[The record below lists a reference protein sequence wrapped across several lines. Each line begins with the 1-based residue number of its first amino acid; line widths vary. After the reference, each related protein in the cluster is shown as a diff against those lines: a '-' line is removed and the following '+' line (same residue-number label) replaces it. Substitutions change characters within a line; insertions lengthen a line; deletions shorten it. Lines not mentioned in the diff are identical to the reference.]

1 MRNYFRRELS
11 GSLLAGVLILL
22 FFVYSPAA
30 GKPGNPQVISGV
42 TPKPKLVVMLV
53 IDQFRYDY
61 LVRFKPQFVDR
72 GFNLLLGGANY
83 IDCRYDY
90 ATTATCPGHA
100 TLFTGAYPN
109 MHGIIG
115 NDWYDPSSGRQVYCV
130 DDPDTTLVGGS
141 AGPGFS
147 PRNLAGSTIGDELRI
162 ASGFA
167 SKVIAISLKDRASV
181 VPGGHTANAAYWY
194 DATTGHFVTSTYYMP
209 ALPAWVAHF
218 NETPPA
224 QAYCGKNWQGLKET
238 PGASGMTLMKFNP
251 TAGEPCP
258 DPKFF
263 TWLDNTP
270 FMNEVELNFARQA
283 IQAEHLGQGPRTDIL
298 TVSLS
303 VNDYIGHAHGP
314 HSPEVAD
321 ATIRTDRYLNK
332 FFKELDQLVGLQNVW
347 ITLSADHGVAPNP
360 QFIKQHRLGRGNES
374 LSAVKAAVEEALSK
388 EFGQD
393 QWVAYLD
400 EFGIYLNHAALKKHD
415 VNVGRAEFA
424 AAEAAAASPGVRAA
438 FTRSQ
443 LSTGNLPESPLAR
456 KASNSFNSQRS
467 GDVFLIL
474 DPYSVPVAS
483 ETATTHGSPWNY
495 DAQVPLIFWGSAF
508 KPGTYAGPTQPI
520 DLAATIAVALRLTQ
534 PSGAQ
539 GRPLV
544 EALK

>member
-1 MRNYFRRELS
+1 MRKRFLKELS

-30 GKPGNPQVISGV
+30 GKTGRPQVMSGV
-42 TPKPKLVVMLV
+42 TTKPKLIVMLV

-72 GFNLLLGGANY
+72 GFNLLLGGANF
-83 IDCRYDY
+83 INCRYDY
-90 ATTATCPGHA
+90 ATNATCPGHA

-109 MHGIIG
+109 IHGIIG
-115 NDWYDPSSGRQVYCV
+115 NDWYDPSHGRKVYCV

-218 NETPPA
+218 NAIPPA
-224 QAYCGKNWQGLKET
+224 QTYCGKNWQALDET

-251 TAGEPCP
+251 VAGEPCP

-263 TWLDNTP
+263 AWLDNTP
-270 FMNEVELNFARQA
+270 FMNEVELNFAREA
-283 IQAEHLGQGPRTDIL
+283 IQAEHLGQGPETDIL

-303 VNDYIGHAHGP
+303 VNDYIGHAYGP
-314 HSPEVAD
+314 YSPEVAD
-321 ATIRTDRYLNK
+321 ATIRTDRYLNE

-374 LSAVKAAVEEALSK
+374 LSDVKAAVEDALSK

-393 QWVAYLD
+393 QWVEYLD
-400 EFGIYLNHAALKKHD
+400 EFGIYLNHATLKKHD
-415 VNVGRAEFA
+415 INLGRAEFTA
-424 AAEAAAASPGVRAA
+424 ADAATASPGVRAA

-443 LSTGNLPESPLAR
+443 LATGNLPDSPLAR

-474 DPYSVPVAS
+474 DPYAVPVES
-483 ETATTHGSPWNY
+483 ETGTTHGSPWNY
-495 DAQVPLIFWGSAF
+495 DAQVPLILWGAAF